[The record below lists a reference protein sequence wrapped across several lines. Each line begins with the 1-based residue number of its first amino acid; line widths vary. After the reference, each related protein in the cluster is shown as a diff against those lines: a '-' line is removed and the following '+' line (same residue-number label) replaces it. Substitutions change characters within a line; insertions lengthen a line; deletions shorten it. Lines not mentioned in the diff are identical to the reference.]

1 VSNPKLST
9 LSDAFNEGA
18 INATVWSNVTGGA
31 ATLDGVN
38 DLVVLAQPTVN
49 GTVNTF
55 GSNTLFD
62 ATSSSIYAEVTPVA
76 NGSGHTQTAMVLAL
90 NTGNSV
96 AMRLSSGAFQLVLT
110 TAGTGVTTTLAAYDP
125 SAHGWWR
132 LREAAGTFYADA
144 SADGYN
150 WAILA
155 STTYSWSAAGVTV
168 AFQASAS
175 ATEVAGNTAALS
187 HVNTMVGG
195 PININWPTLAD
206 DWAPYWNSNGG
217 DAPLDRYVS
226 LASRIEGQSSVTRG
240 KQYEL
245 DECRS
250 GEAAA
255 VLANTDGTL
264 DPLNA
269 AGPYFGH
276 IMPYQPWRRRMMWP
290 PCRNL
295 LSQVMATGGDSGGFG
310 AGLIP
315 QGQGGIDVFSATD
328 STGGSIVTT
337 ASAWQGSSVFQFAVP
352 SGTVAPTRIVYSP
365 QVGVDLT
372 AQYAFQAQVR
382 NLTASTTLHVQ
393 AFLGWYTPGTTSP
406 TSYTYGPAV
415 TLTGSTTAAWSQ
427 VTVTA
432 TPPSTAAGMAY
443 GVAVQ
448 TTAAATCT
456 IHVDGM
462 QLEEAATPSS
472 WACPGVWYGVWAGG
486 TENWPA
492 SWDMG
497 GVYGLVSASGVDIMG
512 ALSQVTLTDPLT
524 QEITS
529 RGPRFLYELND
540 PSGSVSATDATGNNA
555 AAVVENGKYGPGSLV
570 FGTSITAANTVTGE
584 YLGSTGSVMTLANLD
599 PGTTDIAGATFLS
612 LNKAAI
618 TGPTNPA
625 LWTRMIAFRYTGP
638 MPTYRAYLW
647 SGMDSQRS
655 GGNPSGSQI
664 SVYLDSTGEPA
675 VVIQGPT
682 GANENVY
689 FGGATNCVDSNW
701 HLLIFGYNAATAQ
714 IMASQDGAI
723 GAYYGSVSAAVQP
736 TGLIADNVGG
746 WVDATVGNGTA
757 YNYAG
762 DLSYVAEW
770 PAFDTTT
777 ATITALYS
785 AWKSACAG
793 ESSDARYARI
803 LRYAGYTGNT
813 SLQAGVTTDMG
824 PATDI
829 SGSDALS
836 CLQACVDAENGQ
848 HFVDTSGTITFQSRG
863 ARYNATTPVYVFGE
877 DVAAGEWPYED
888 VQPSLDPTQISNIV
902 QVTQNSSSQVFT
914 AQDATSQTD
923 YFPRT
928 LQRTINVV
936 STLECQAAAQYLVS
950 RYKQPATRIASMVLH
965 PSANPAMWP
974 VCLSLELGMRITV
987 NRRPPA
993 APASSIPC
1001 FVEAI
1006 NIVWDDQGDATWTLQ
1021 CSPVDLT
1028 AYGIFTSFHTTLHS
1042 TIAANASSITINAGA
1057 DNTNLAAA
1065 QLSTGQQLVLSQNLS
1080 TQETVTIKAVAATSP
1095 GWTTCV
1101 ITLASNTLNA
1111 HTAGDIVCEPL
1122 PAGVTNPAQ
1131 YDAVGQFDNACFSY

>member
-1 VSNPKLST
+1 MSNPKLST

-18 INATVWSNVTGGA
+18 INAAVWSNVTGGA
-31 ATLDGVN
+31 ATLDSVN

-132 LREAAGTFYADA
+132 LRESAGTFYADV

-155 STTYSWSAAGVTV
+155 STTYAWSATGVTV

-255 VLANTDGTL
+255 VLQNTDGVL

-269 AGPYFGH
+269 AGPYYQH

-382 NLTASTTLHVQ
+382 NVTASTTLHVQ
-393 AFLGWYTPGTTSP
+393 ALLGWYTPGTTSP

-524 QEITS
+524 QEINS
-529 RGPRFLYELND
+529 NSPRFLYELAD
-540 PSGSVSATDATGNNA
+540 PSGAVSAVDTTGNCPA
-555 AAVVENGKYGPGSLV
+555 APVTNSKYGAGGLV
-570 FGTSITAANTVTGE
+570 FGTSITAANTLTGE
-584 YLGSTGSVMTLANLD
+584 YVGSSGSVMTVSNPN
-599 PGTTDIAGATFLS
+599 PGTGILGGASFLS
-612 LNKAAI
+612 LRRAGI
-618 TGPTNPA
+618 VGPANVTVA
-625 LWTRMIAFRYTGP
+625 WTRMCAFRYSPAT
-638 MPTYRAYLW
+638 
-647 SGMDSQRS
+647 
-655 GGNPSGSQI
+655 NPSVAAYMWSAFDPGNGAGSVLHWQLN
-664 SVYLDSTGEPA
+664 SSGQFEVQMA
-675 VVIQGPT
+675 GPT
-682 GANENVY
+682 SGTYDFITGTGLAD
-689 FGGATNCVDSNW
+689 GNW
-701 HLLIFGYNAATAQ
+701 HLAIVAYSAASATLT
-714 IMASQDGAI
+714 ISIDGAFTYWSSF
-723 GAYYGSVSAAVQP
+723 ATSVLP
-736 TGLIADNVGG
+736 TGLTSDNFGAFCDSLVGDGSTYNWEGDFSYIA
-746 WVDATVGNGTA
+746 
-757 YNYAG
+757 
-762 DLSYVAEW
+762 EF
-770 PAFDTTT
+770 P
-777 ATITALYS
+777 TALGTSQMSAIYS

-863 ARYNATTPVYVFGE
+863 ARYNATTAVYVFGE

-950 RYKQPATRIASMVLH
+950 RYRQPATRIASMVLH
-965 PSANPAMWP
+965 PSANSAMWP

-993 APASSIPC
+993 APMTSIPC

-1021 CSPVDLT
+1021 CSPVDPT

-1101 ITLASNTLNA
+1101 ITLASNTLNT